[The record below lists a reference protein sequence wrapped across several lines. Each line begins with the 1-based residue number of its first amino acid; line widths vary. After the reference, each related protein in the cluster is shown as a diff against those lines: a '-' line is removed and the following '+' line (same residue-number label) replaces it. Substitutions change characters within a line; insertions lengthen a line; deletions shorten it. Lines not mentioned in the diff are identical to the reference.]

1 MTMWKSNW
9 WLYDVTAP
17 KGYARR
23 SLRLQADKMVKLEY
37 IDKTPYETVD
47 NILKVIY
54 IQQKKHLL
62 CKKIRADSFFW
73 NQPFWFN
80 FVFSTKQP

>member
-9 WLYDVTAP
+9 WLYDVTVP
-17 KGYARR
+17 KGYVRR

-73 NQPFWFN
+73 N
-80 FVFSTKQP
+80 

>member
-54 IQQKKHLL
+54 IQQKKT
-62 CKKIRADSFFW
+62 
-73 NQPFWFN
+73 
-80 FVFSTKQP
+80 FVM